1 MSGLRILL
9 LAPDCNPDSISTP
22 LIGYEHAEALAR
34 LHTVTLVVRAKNED
48 AVRRAA
54 APFHAMEAISSSWLD
69 GLYAW
74 ALRRIFKYDY
84 GRQSLTAASYPYHV
98 AFEWRAWRLLRSR
111 ILSGDFDV
119 VLRILPVGSVIPSPF
134 AFFLRNGPIP
144 FVIGQL
150 NGGLPEPT
158 DFRQLCE

>member
-74 ALRRIFKYDY
+74 ALRRIFKYDF
-84 GRQSLTAASYPYHV
+84 GRPRFTPASYPFHLAV
-98 AFEWRAWRLLRSR
+98 ELRALRPLR
-111 ILSGDFDV
+111 RR
-119 VLRILPVGSVIPSPF
+119 VL
-134 AFFLRNGPIP
+134 
-144 FVIGQL
+144 
-150 NGGLPEPT
+150 
-158 DFRQLCE
+158 